1 MQSVLE
7 IAEMSG
13 LLGLMFSLA
22 ALVEW
27 ALLRVIFQAIAAGLR
42 PAAVP
47 VHERTLRKVNR

>member
-7 IAEMSG
+7 IAEMGG

-22 ALVEW
+22 VLVEW
-27 ALLRVIFQAIAAGLR
+27 ALLRVIFRAIAAGLR